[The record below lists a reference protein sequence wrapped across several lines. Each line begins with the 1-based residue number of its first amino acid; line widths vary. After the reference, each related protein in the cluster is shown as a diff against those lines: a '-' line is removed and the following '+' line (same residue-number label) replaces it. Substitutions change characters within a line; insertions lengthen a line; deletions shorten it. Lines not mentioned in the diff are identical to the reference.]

1 MPTTW
6 SSGSPCVD
14 SQPKSRLRRRLSETN
29 RPLRSGPLKDG
40 RAWKKAREEG
50 AHLVL
55 IDESGFFL
63 NPLVRRTWAVKGQ
76 TPTLR
81 CWGRHRDKVSV
92 VAALSISSARHRLGL
107 YFQADP
113 AHYITAETV
122 VKFLRAVL
130 RRLRGR
136 VIIVWDGGS
145 SHKGPLIRELLSRY
159 PRLHL
164 ERLPAYAPALNP
176 VEQLWSYLKH
186 GRLANFVPRNV
197 WHLYQI
203 VQEHLLALRKAPG
216 LLRGFWKGSK
226 LPLHNQ
232 TLLS

>member
-1 MPTTW
+1 VAPH
-6 SSGSPCVD
+6 
-14 SQPKSRLRRRLSETN
+14 R
-29 RPLRSGPLKDG
+29 
-40 RAWKKAREEG
+40 KKAEEEG

-63 NPLVRRTWAVKGQ
+63 NPLVRRTWAPKGE

-81 CWGRHRDKVSV
+81 AWGRHRDKVSV
-92 VAALSISSARHRLGL
+92 VAAISLSPRRRQPGL
-107 YFQADP
+107 YFQADSK
-113 AHYITAETV
+113 HYITAETV

-136 VIIVWDGGS
+136 VIVVWDGGS

-164 ERLPAYAPALNP
+164 ERLPSYAPELNP

-186 GRLANFVPRNV
+186 GRLANFVPRNL
-197 WHLYQI
+197 WHLDH
-203 VQEHLLALRKAPG
+203 VVHEHLLAAQKATG
-216 LLRGFWKGSK
+216 LLKKLWKGSN
-226 LPLHNQ
+226 LPLPHPA
-232 TLLS
+232 LLS